1 MPGLYR
7 NNENTAFQP
16 RRRRWHASSHGRTDP
31 PDTDAGPIRRQRH
44 SHPKET
50 QEMTKMSMLAASALV
65 AALAVPA
72 VAVAEPAAV
81 PTFKAEKC
89 FGVVKAGKND
99 CQTSNSSC
107 AGTSR
112 RDGQADAWIYVPAGS
127 CERIVGGSL
136 SPKA

>member
-1 MPGLYR
+1 
-7 NNENTAFQP
+7 
-16 RRRRWHASSHGRTDP
+16 
-31 PDTDAGPIRRQRH
+31 
-44 SHPKET
+44 
-50 QEMTKMSMLAASALV
+50 MTKVSMLAASALV

-72 VAVAEPAAV
+72 AASAQTPV
-81 PTFKAEKC
+81 EAPTFKAEKC
-89 FGVVKAGKND
+89 YGVVKAGKND
-99 CQTSNSSC
+99 CQTANSSC

>member
-1 MPGLYR
+1 
-7 NNENTAFQP
+7 
-16 RRRRWHASSHGRTDP
+16 
-31 PDTDAGPIRRQRH
+31 
-44 SHPKET
+44 
-50 QEMTKMSMLAASALV
+50 MTKISMLAASALV

-72 VAVAEPAAV
+72 GAKAAPGEA

-89 FGVVKAGKND
+89 YGIVKAGKND

-112 RDGQADAWIYVPAGS
+112 RDNQADAWIYVPAGS
-127 CERIVGGSL
+127 CERIVGGSV